1 MTFVHLHTKSWY
13 SFRRGGSSPDALVQ
27 QALENGQTAIAL
39 TDYMSTAGVIPF
51 QVAARAKGL
60 HSVIGAE
67 VVVDGY
73 SLVMLAASNAGFRQI
88 NQIISKGLEE
98 TGISL
103 EEVSQDSS
111 DVFVLTGGR
120 SGLLWE
126 LLASG
131 KPHSAL
137 EWVKRLYGV
146 FGKRLFIEVS
156 SHLCEGDARMV
167 SRLLSLAKTARV
179 HAVVSND
186 VAYAVPEDAVRLDA
200 LTLSRHR
207 LQVQDDHTE
216 RPSNREAWLKSQ
228 SLLETIVGIPSLFTN
243 TVAITNECHVDLLPE
258 RVLIPRARLPQD
270 TTAELELE
278 GLARAGIKRR
288 YPLEQRKAALKLMSH
303 ELEVIEELGLA
314 EYFLVVHEVIQA
326 AKAMKIRTAG
336 RGSAASSIVVYAL
349 GNSPC

>member
-1 MTFVHLHTKSWY
+1 MSFVHLHSKSWY

-73 SLVMLAASNAGFRQI
+73 PLVMLATSNAGFRQM
-88 NQIISKGLEE
+88 NLVISRGLETE
-98 TGISL
+98 EREKRKEEGRKSFSVKFDTLL
-103 EEVSQDSS
+103 EAT

-120 SGLLWE
+120 SGLLWG

-137 EWVKRLYGV
+137 EWVKRLSGM
-146 FGKRLFIEVS
+146 FGQRLFIEVS

-167 SRLLSLAKTARV
+167 GRLLSLAKTARV

-207 LQVQDDHTE
+207 LQVQDDHSE
-216 RPSNREAWLKSQ
+216 RPSNREAWLKPQ
-228 SLLETIVGIPSLFTN
+228 CLLEPMIRVPSLYAN
-243 TVAITNECHVDLLPE
+243 TVAIANECLS
-258 RVLIPRARLPQD
+258 
-270 TTAELELE
+270 TS
-278 GLARAGIKRR
+278 
-288 YPLEQRKAALKLMSH
+288 LK
-303 ELEVIEELGLA
+303 
-314 EYFLVVHEVIQA
+314 
-326 AKAMKIRTAG
+326 
-336 RGSAASSIVVYAL
+336 
-349 GNSPC
+349 